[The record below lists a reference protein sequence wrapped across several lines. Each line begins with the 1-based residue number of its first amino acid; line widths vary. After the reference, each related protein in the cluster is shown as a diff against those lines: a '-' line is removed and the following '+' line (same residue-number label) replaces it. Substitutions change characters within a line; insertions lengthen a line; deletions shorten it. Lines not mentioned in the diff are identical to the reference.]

1 MPLDGLNAVIYDAMV
16 RAANALGRDGRDEEK
31 LIERYEQ
38 ESDSKFVLRQN
49 RNDGFFLMIMS
60 TRSLL

>member
-1 MPLDGLNAVIYDAMV
+1 MLSGA
-16 RAANALGRDGRDEEK
+16 DGRDEEK
-31 LIERYEQ
+31 LIERYEK

-49 RNDGFFLMIMS
+49 RNDGFLMIMS